1 MHVANRLRDVVLRG
15 TAPLRPTTRALL
27 AGFLLGDTRA
37 VPDDVVAAYRGS
49 GLSHLLAVSGENVA
63 FTLALF
69 GPLLRRLALGPR
81 TVAAVAI
88 VLLFATMTRFEP
100 SVLRATALAVVALGS
115 SFVGRPASSLR
126 ALGLA
131 VIVLLVIDPFLLHSV
146 AFLLSCGASA
156 GIAVLSGPI
165 RGRLPGPAWLR
176 DPLAV
181 SLAAQVGVTPVLL
194 ATFGTVPVV
203 TPLANLLAAPAAEA
217 VGVYGMLASAV
228 GGVVP
233 ALAPVLQQP
242 SAVLIAWITAVAR
255 AGAAI
260 GLDLDRRGALLA
272 LAVGARRSRRRWS
285 CVAPA
290 LAEPVG
296 SLRERSPMVRPYP
309 TIRIGDRRFDV
320 RTRALVMGILNR
332 TPDSFYDRGATW
344 SFDAFL
350 RRAEQL
356 VADGADLLDVG
367 GVKAGPGPEVGEA
380 EELERVVPAIAA
392 LRERFDVPLSVDTWR
407 ASVLDAACDAGAVVG
422 NDISGFADPE
432 YLAVAAAHDATVVAT
447 HIRLRPRVAD
457 PDPHYDDLVA
467 DVTAFLLERARR
479 AEAAG
484 LEPEQIVL
492 DAGLDLGKT
501 PAQSAVLLRESA
513 VHAGLGYPLLL
524 SASNKRF
531 IGELLGREID
541 DRRDESLAAVA
552 YGVANGCRIVRVHD
566 VRGSARVCRTL
577 EALLPKPPR
586 ARRGGAS

>member
-1 MHVANRLRDVVLRG
+1 MNELGVLLALAGLIGGILTGEHGAPHAVTGVLIVGGLALGAAWFVAGRARVAVAVLALALIGGAQTQRALDGLVHSSFADGIQREEPVTLTGVLADDPQSGRFDTDAFVRVPAAGGHRIVFAVATGDDALRMRVLEAGDRVVLTGRLGPLHPTRFDERARWRHAIGRLNRTQVLALAPARGAVHVANRLRDVVLRG

-81 TVAAVAI
+81 TVAAIAI

-165 RGRLPGPAWLR
+165 RARLRGPAWLR

-255 AGAAI
+255 AGAAP

-272 LAVGARRSRRRWS
+272 LAGGAAFAATLLVVRRRSR
-285 CVAPA
+285 A
-290 LAEPVG
+290 PVG
-296 SLRERSPMVRPYP
+296 SL
-309 TIRIGDRRFDV
+309 
-320 RTRALVMGILNR
+320 
-332 TPDSFYDRGATW
+332 
-344 SFDAFL
+344 
-350 RRAEQL
+350 
-356 VADGADLLDVG
+356 
-367 GVKAGPGPEVGEA
+367 
-380 EELERVVPAIAA
+380 
-392 LRERFDVPLSVDTWR
+392 
-407 ASVLDAACDAGAVVG
+407 
-422 NDISGFADPE
+422 DP
-432 YLAVAAAHDATVVAT
+432 
-447 HIRLRPRVAD
+447 
-457 PDPHYDDLVA
+457 
-467 DVTAFLLERARR
+467 
-479 AEAAG
+479 
-484 LEPEQIVL
+484 
-492 DAGLDLGKT
+492 
-501 PAQSAVLLRESA
+501 
-513 VHAGLGYPLLL
+513 
-524 SASNKRF
+524 
-531 IGELLGREID
+531 
-541 DRRDESLAAVA
+541 
-552 YGVANGCRIVRVHD
+552 
-566 VRGSARVCRTL
+566 
-577 EALLPKPPR
+577 
-586 ARRGGAS
+586 